1 MILVTGGAGFIGSN
15 LCGALSRLGIEV
27 TVADWLGQDERW
39 RNIARCELADIVPPQ
54 DLMAWLARRSDI
66 EIVFHMGANSST
78 TDTNID
84 SYVQNNIRA
93 TLALWEWCAA
103 TGTRFIYASSAATY
117 GAGEM
122 GFDDVQSRVALA
134 RLRPLN
140 AYGWSKHVV
149 DRRIARL
156 VESRSPAPPQWAG
169 LKFFNVYG
177 PNEYHK
183 GDMRSVAAKN
193 FDAIQ
198 AGKPIRLFK
207 SASRDFA
214 DGGQLRD
221 FIYVRDCVD
230 VMLWLMRNPGV
241 SGLFNLG
248 SGKARSWRDLAAAM
262 FSALDRALE
271 IDFFEM
277 PPHMLAKY
285 QYFTEATMT
294 KLRDAGYDKAFTG
307 LEDGIADYMRCLS
320 SADPYC

>member
-1 MILVTGGAGFIGSN
+1 
-15 LCGALSRLGIEV
+15 
-27 TVADWLGQDERW
+27 
-39 RNIARCELADIVPPQ
+39 
-54 DLMAWLARRSDI
+54 
-66 EIVFHMGANSST
+66 MGANSST
-78 TDTNID
+78 TDPNIE
-84 SYVQNNIRA
+84 SYVENNIRS
-93 TLALWEWCAA
+93 TLALWDWCARA
-103 TGTRFIYASSAATY
+103 GTRLIYASSAATY
-117 GAGEM
+117 GSGEA
-122 GFDDVQSRVALA
+122 GFDDASGRAALA

-156 VESRSPAPPQWAG
+156 LEMGSPAPPQWAG

-183 GDMRSVAAKN
+183 GEMRSVAAKN
-193 FDAIQ
+193 FDAIR

-207 SASRDFA
+207 SANPRFA

-262 FSALDRALE
+262 FCALDRALE
-271 IDFFEM
+271 IDFFDM
-277 PPHMLAKY
+277 PPHMVAKY
-285 QYFTEATMT
+285 QYFTEAKMT
-294 KLRDAGYDKAFTG
+294 KLRDAGYDRPFTS
-307 LEDGIADYMRCLS
+307 LESGVADYLRYLS
-320 SADPYC
+320 GADPYC